1 MQNEC
6 SRAVVSPAVSRC
18 WSSEGRDSSEHVLY
32 VCGADGWATD
42 VTAGDCSPT
51 AGHLSAS
58 ASCRCATVTTA
69 GGQTVHKNTLIY
81 AWLHFIS
88 QSILFSHAK
97 KVRLKCLQCW
107 FNRSVF
113 IFLLNMLKKYSQVT
127 ILTIYRNKENQSN
140 PSSCLLCGK
149 HDVL

>member
-1 MQNEC
+1 MNAAALLSLQL
-6 SRAVVSPAVSRC
+6 SAAAGAQRGVIAVNMSCMSA
-18 WSSEGRDSSEHVLY
+18 GL
-32 VCGADGWATD
+32 
-42 VTAGDCSPT
+42 TAGDCSPT

-97 KVRLKCLQCW
+97 KVRLKM
-107 FNRSVF
+107 S
-113 IFLLNMLKKYSQVT
+113 T
-127 ILTIYRNKENQSN
+127 
-140 PSSCLLCGK
+140 
-149 HDVL
+149 VLI